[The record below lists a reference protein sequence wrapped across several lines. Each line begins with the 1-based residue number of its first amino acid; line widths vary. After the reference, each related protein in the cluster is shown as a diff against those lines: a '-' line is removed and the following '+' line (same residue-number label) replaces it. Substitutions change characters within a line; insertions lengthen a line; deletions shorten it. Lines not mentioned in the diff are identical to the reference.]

1 MQMPETTSQEQDQSV
16 NGLFTAIKLQLAG
29 IIIAF
34 MASSVNYALVLFA
47 NTEGHEIALSVP
59 IIGTALF
66 TIVWGEATLRA
77 QVANIKDATPTTQ
90 KTYAYKYISSQPYRL
105 LRLMNFGLAFTLA
118 ASQLSILLR

>member
-1 MQMPETTSQEQDQSV
+1 MPETTTQDQDRSV
-16 NGLFTAIKLQLAG
+16 DGLFNAIKFQLAG

-34 MASSVNYALVLFA
+34 MASSVNYAFVLFA
-47 NTEGHEIALSVP
+47 NTEGHEVALSVP

-90 KTYAYKYISSQPYRL
+90 KTYAYKYISTQPYGL
-105 LRLMNFGLAFTLA
+105 LRLMNFGLAVTLA